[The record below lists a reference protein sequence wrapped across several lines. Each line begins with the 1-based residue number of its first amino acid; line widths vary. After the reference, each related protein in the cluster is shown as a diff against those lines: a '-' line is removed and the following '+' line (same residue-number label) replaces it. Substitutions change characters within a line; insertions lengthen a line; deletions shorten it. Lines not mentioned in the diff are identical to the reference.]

1 MIYEVNIKQKEGCK
15 EKEKP
20 NPEGN
25 DFSQLS

>member
-1 MIYEVNIKQKEGCK
+1 MIYQANIQQKEGQE